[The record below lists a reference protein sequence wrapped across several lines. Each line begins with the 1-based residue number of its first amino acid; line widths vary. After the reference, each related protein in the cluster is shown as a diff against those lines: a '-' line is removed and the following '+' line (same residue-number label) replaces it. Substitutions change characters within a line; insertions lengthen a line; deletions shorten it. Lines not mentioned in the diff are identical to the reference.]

1 MSIDREVFEQV
12 LRELCEDREE
22 YDEIFKDMIRRSEFM
37 VSKYKDQMSYDNC
50 VKRKKLYNKLK
61 FVLRMCDQLDEAE

>member
-1 MSIDREVFEQV
+1 
-12 LRELCEDREE
+12 
-22 YDEIFKDMIRRSEFM
+22 M

-61 FVLRMCDQLDEAE
+61 YVLSMCDQLDEAE